1 MAYIEGLIIFVGFVA
16 LAMITLVNVFQNP
29 FLRQGFTVLFM
40 VFLVFSFGLVQLEVE
55 LNNPNQ
61 TILNATEQDI
71 HTRTTNLVS
80 AGYIGILFL
89 MIFLFALFFV
99 NVILFSFRRYQ
110 EAREPFDLSKE
121 EEKEEVEKRKLLE

>member
-1 MAYIEGLIIFVGFVA
+1 MAYIEGIIVFVGFVA

-40 VFLVFSFGLVQLEVE
+40 IFLVFSFGLVQLEVQ

-71 HTRTTNLVS
+71 HTKTTNLVS
-80 AGYIGILFL
+80 AGYIGLLFL
-89 MIFLFALFFV
+89 MIFLFALFFL
-99 NVILFSFRRYQ
+99 NVILFTFRRLR
-110 EAREPFDLSKE
+110 EAQEPFNTSKD